1 MKNTITKSVK
11 TAKAK
16 AEAGQVQDII
26 LTYQQVRGGLAS
38 LNKDAKWQIMCDGLE
53 MLDKD
58 DKRWTHKINR
68 TPRGRNQ

>member
-1 MKNTITKSVK
+1 MKNTITKAVK

-16 AEAGQVQDII
+16 AEAGQVQDIV
-26 LTYQQVRGGLAS
+26 LTYKEVSDGLAN

-58 DKRWTHKINR
+58 DKRWTHNIIKK
-68 TPRGRNQ
+68 PKGGK

>member
-11 TAKAK
+11 TAKA
-16 AEAGQVQDII
+16 EPVQDIV
-26 LTYQQVRGGLAS
+26 LTYRQVRDGLES

-58 DKRWTHKINR
+58 DKRWTHKIQR
-68 TPRGRNQ
+68 TPRGRK